1 VIDVTEP
8 AFAVIDAVQGISL
21 GELQARA
28 DAALRPEIG
37 VAGRGGLR

>member
-21 GELQARA
+21 VELQAR
-28 DAALRPEIG
+28 RRCRRC
-37 VAGRGGLR
+37 GRK